1 MLEFKN
7 ILSNGEKEI
16 QNSLQELLDIM
27 KDKIK
32 KKNSTIIQLQNEIR
46 TKDEMI
52 LQEQKK
58 NQEQDDFEKKYNQ
71 LIQKEAEREIS
82 TEKNDDLIKKILK
95 TNKRICKILKKK
107 YHLQQKKIKYT
118 FHRKNI
124 KIFLF
129 LRDKYLLTAT
139 ERTHNNVVNK
149 EDMEAFKIIMLDL
162 EGKKTKINEL
172 NEELKIKSE
181 ENENLT
187 NDLRKQQELFDKTI
201 LEKNNLQTINN
212 NYKSMLEEQDVQLKK
227 YVNISEENV
236 KNQFEIQNLEIQLK
250 EKNTL
255 STAQQNIIKQLE
267 NTLKEKDIKI
277 NELKNR
283 FFELVNDFNNILSR
297 IK

>member
-118 FHRKNI
+118 FYRKNI

-139 ERTHNNVVNK
+139 ERTNNNVVNK

-212 NYKSMLEEQDVQLKK
+212 NYKSMLEEQDIQLKK
-227 YVNISEENV
+227 YINISEENI

>member
-118 FHRKNI
+118 FYRKNI

-139 ERTHNNVVNK
+139 ERTNNNVVNK

-187 NDLRKQQELFDKTI
+187 NDLRKQQELLDKTI